1 MQDYEKISSP
11 IFTLVMYSNPTTNIP
26 MMEFHLFSGYFYGIS
41 GPWVHLC
48 QNQWE
53 NCEWLPQS
61 VPSFGRFFRKSE
73 LLADLLLLFDFKFL
87 QIDLE
92 DACLML
98 VHCVRPISSWS
109 IEVTMV

>member
-41 GPWVHLC
+41 GPLVHLC

-53 NCEWLPQS
+53 NCEGLPQS
-61 VPSFGRFFRKSE
+61 VLSITKSFSKSD
-73 LLADLLLLFDFKFL
+73 LLADLLSVGF
-87 QIDLE
+87 
-92 DACLML
+92 
-98 VHCVRPISSWS
+98 
-109 IEVTMV
+109 